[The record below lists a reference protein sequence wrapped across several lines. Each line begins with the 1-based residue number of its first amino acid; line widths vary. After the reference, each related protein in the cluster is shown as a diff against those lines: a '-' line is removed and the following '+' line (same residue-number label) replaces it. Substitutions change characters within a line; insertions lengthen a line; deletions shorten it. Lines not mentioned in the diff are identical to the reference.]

1 MESAGRLRLFPG
13 DEGDRAVVRGPKSPG
28 LEGKS
33 VPGQS
38 QVQGRQEGLGGD
50 DGEKQPRDQAE

>member
-33 VPGQS
+33 